1 MQTSIP
7 AGNDGV
13 VAAIAAASQPSDWFA
28 LLDQQHRCV
37 HLHRGE
43 LGEIPEQLI
52 GMRRG
57 DSHDLVNDVLRR
69 GARHQ
74 TTRVFDDPQ
83 LGRRTF
89 EYQFRPLNDDIG
101 VAAVVIRC
109 SESTA
114 RRATQQAARLQSHVI
129 EALNDGVLLIGADSV
144 VKLYNPAAQRLLGWE
159 GRPLVGETI
168 ARIASSLAGAV
179 QRGGDMPMEI
189 GILRGAHDAA
199 VLDCRVRQVRINN
212 SPHRLAILRDITD
225 RRALEREIVA
235 TEQRERERIG
245 RELHDGLGQE
255 LTGLALTL
263 RSAVTNLGATNP
275 VVTQHLQEALTIVSS
290 VIDGARELA
299 KGIFAASL
307 PGGDLPTALRSLAE
321 QATARSGTAVRF
333 TCFDVQPL
341 TSPTDAA
348 ASSLFRI
355 AQEATTNALR
365 HSGATSIDIVL
376 GVDSAGVSLSITDNG
391 RGCPADAEQ
400 RGGAG
405 LRIMRFRAH
414 ALGAQFHIAPGRDG
428 GTRIECSL
436 PLAAA

>member
-1 MQTSIP
+1 MQTSVP
-7 AGNDGV
+7 AVNEGA

-28 LLDQQHRCV
+28 LLDQQQRCI

-52 GMRRG
+52 GMQRG

-69 GARHQ
+69 GACHQ
-74 TTRVFDDPQ
+74 TTRIFEDPQ

-109 SESTA
+109 NESTA

-159 GRPLVGETI
+159 GRPLVGEPL
-168 ARIASSLAGAV
+168 ARIASSLAGAM
-179 QRGGDMPMEI
+179 QRAGDMPIEI
-189 GILRGAHDAA
+189 ALLRGAREAV

-255 LTGLALTL
+255 LTGLAMTL

-275 VVTQHLQEALTIVSS
+275 VVTQHLHDALAIVTN
-290 VIDGARELA
+290 VIAGARELA
-299 KGIFAASL
+299 KGIFAPSL
-307 PGGDLPTALRSLAE
+307 PGGDLPAALRTLTE
-321 QATARSGTAVRF
+321 QATARSGAAVRF
-333 TCFDVQPL
+333 TCFEAQSL
-341 TSPTDAA
+341 TSLSDTA

-376 GVDSAGVSLSITDNG
+376 GVDSAGVSLSIADNG
-391 RGCPADAEQ
+391 RGCPVDAEK

-414 ALGAQFHIAPGRDG
+414 ALGAQFRMASGPDG

-436 PLAAA
+436 PLGIA

>member
-1 MQTSIP
+1 MQTNVP
-7 AGNDGV
+7 AVNEGV

-28 LLDQQHRCV
+28 LLDQQQRCV
-37 HLHRGE
+37 HLQRGE

-52 GMRRG
+52 GMQRG
-57 DSHDLVNDVLRR
+57 DSHDLLNDVLRR
-69 GARHQ
+69 GACHQ
-74 TTRVFDDPQ
+74 TTRIFEDPQ

-109 SESTA
+109 SESTG

-129 EALNDGVLLIGADSV
+129 EALNDGVLLVGADSV
-144 VKLYNPAAQRLLGWE
+144 VKLFNPAAQRLLGWE
-159 GRPLVGETI
+159 GRPLVGEPVAGI
-168 ARIASSLAGAV
+168 ATSLASAV
-179 QRGGDMPMEI
+179 DRGDEMPIEI
-189 GILRGAHDAA
+189 GISRGAQEAV

-235 TEQRERERIG
+235 IEQRERERIG

-263 RSAVTNLGATNP
+263 RGAVTNLGPANP
-275 VVTQHLQEALTIVSS
+275 VVTQHLQEALTIVSN
-290 VIDGARELA
+290 VIEGARELA

-307 PGGDLPTALRSLAE
+307 PGGDLPAALRNLAE
-321 QATARSGTAVRF
+321 QTTARSGTAVRF
-333 TCFDVQPL
+333 TYFEGQSLASL
-341 TSPTDAA
+341 TDTA

-365 HSGATSIDIVL
+365 HSGATSIYLVL
-376 GVDSAGVSLSITDNG
+376 GVDSAGVLLSIADNG
-391 RGCPADAEQ
+391 RGCPADAEK

-414 ALGAQFHIAPGRDG
+414 ALGAQFRIAPGRDG
-428 GTRIECSL
+428 GTKIECSL
-436 PLAAA
+436 PLGTV